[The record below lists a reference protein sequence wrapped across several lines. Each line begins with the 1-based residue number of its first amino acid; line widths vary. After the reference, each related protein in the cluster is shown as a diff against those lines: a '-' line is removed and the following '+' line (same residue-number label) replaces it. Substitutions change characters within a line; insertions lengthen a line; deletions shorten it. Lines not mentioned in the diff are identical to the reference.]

1 LKAKHFVRG
10 LVQKMSIS
18 MVFQWNPSKKPRF
31 TAFNLLNQPFVDRP
45 SFLSIYQSDP
55 IFQTFA
61 HQLSEGAPFQLQVK
75 GLSGSLDMVLLA
87 AYFEQHGGFHL
98 VIAQDK
104 EEAAYLNS
112 DLQNLLGSLDQQIFP
127 SSYKRPYQ
135 YEEVDNAN
143 VLQRAELLNQLL
155 ESKGSARIVITYPEA
170 LYEKVINKRSLVENT
185 FTARVGEAVDLEFI
199 TEILS
204 TYDFERTD
212 FVYEPGQFAIRGGI
226 LDVFSFSNEFPYRLE
241 LLGKEIE
248 SIRTFDPET
257 QLSLKPVDFI
267 ALIPNVQTRLL
278 QEVRQSFLSFLPEKA
293 LLWIKDYQLT
303 LDVMDECYQKAAQAF
318 ALMAGSTKK
327 EALVLQPEQLFEEG
341 AHFVEA
347 AKKFS
352 IVEFGRQ
359 FYLKGAKKISWE
371 SQPQPSFNK
380 NFDLLVANLGD
391 NEKAGYLNLIVA
403 ENEKQID
410 RLQGIFQELDPT
422 LQVQSLLLSLREGFV
437 DKQAK
442 LVCYTDHQLFE
453 RFHRYKS
460 KSKSTASKALTLKEI
475 KALHP
480 GDYVVH
486 VDYGVG
492 RFAGLE
498 KVDVSGNMQE
508 AVRLIFR
515 DDDLLYVNI
524 HSLHKISKYS
534 GQEGQAPSM
543 SKLGSPDWENK
554 KARVKKQVKDIA
566 KDLIALYAKRR
577 SAPGFA
583 FSRDSVLQVELESS
597 FLYEDTPDQAASTA
611 DVKADMEKS
620 YPMDRLVCG
629 DVGFGKTE
637 VAIRAAFKAVNDRK
651 QVAILVPTT
660 ILAMQ
665 HFQTL
670 QERLENFPVKVDYL
684 NRFRSAKDIKAIKEQ
699 VASGE
704 IDILIGTHKI
714 VGKDIE
720 FKDLGLLI
728 IDEEQKFGVK
738 VKDQL
743 KNLRVNVDVLTL
755 TATPIPRTL
764 HFSLMGARDLSV
776 IATPPPNRQPVTTE
790 VQTFEEEVIRDA
802 VSYELRRG
810 GQVFFVHNRVGE
822 IDSIAN
828 LILKLVPDARVIGAH
843 GQMDGDKLE
852 KIMVDFINHQYDVLV
867 STNIIE
873 SGLDIPNANTILINR
888 AHMFGLSDLHQMRG
902 RVGRSNKKAFC
913 YLLTSPLSGLTAEA
927 RKRLQTLE
935 EFSDLGDGF
944 KVAMKDLDI
953 RGAGNLLGAEQSGFI
968 TDLGFEMYHKIL
980 DEAVQELKENEFAAL
995 FEEDL
1000 KEKVSVLVQDC
1011 TIETDLELLIPESY
1025 VSNISERLGLY
1036 SKLDAL
1042 ENEEELDKF
1051 GQMLQDRFGPPP
1063 QAVQD
1068 LMETVRLRWQAEEL
1082 GIEKLVLK
1090 ASQMKC
1096 YLLPSSKEA
1105 YYSSAIFGSMMKF
1118 VQIHPKTCKIKE
1130 HKNRL
1135 ILSVDQVLSIQK
1147 AQHLLR
1153 EMKIS

>member
-1 LKAKHFVRG
+1 
-10 LVQKMSIS
+10 M
-18 MVFQWNPSKKPRF
+18 
-31 TAFNLLNQPFVDRP
+31 DRP
-45 SFLSIYQSDP
+45 AFITLYQSDP
-55 IFQTFA
+55 FFQTLA
-61 HQLSEGAPFQLQVK
+61 HQITNSEKTSFQFK
-75 GLSGSLDMVLLA
+75 GLSGSLDMVIFSAL
-87 AYFEQHGGFHL
+87 YESKGGFHL
-98 VIAQDK
+98 MIAQDK
-104 EEAAYLNS
+104 EEAAYLNT
-112 DLQNLLGSLDQQIFP
+112 DIQNLLGTEDHLIFP
-127 SSYKRPYQ
+127 SSFKRPYH
-135 YEEVDNAN
+135 YDEVDNAN
-143 VLQRAELLNQLL
+143 VLMRAEILNRVL
-155 ESKGSARIVITYPEA
+155 ESKEKPGIIITYPEA
-170 LYEKVINKRSLVENT
+170 LYERVINKRSLVDHT
-185 FTARVGEAVDLEFI
+185 LSAKVGEAVDMEFVS
-199 TEILS
+199 EVLS
-204 TYDFERTD
+204 SYDFERTD

-226 LDVFSFSNEFPYRLE
+226 LDVFSYSNEHPYRLE
-241 LLGKEIE
+241 LFGKEIE

-257 QLSLKPVDFI
+257 QLSIANVDKI
-267 ALIPNVQTRLL
+267 SLIPNVQTKLL
-278 QEVRQSFLSFLPEKA
+278 QEVRQSFLGFLPDTTIV
-293 LLWIKDYQLT
+293 WIKDYQLT
-303 LDVMDECYQKAAQAF
+303 LDVMDECFHKAEQAF
-318 ALMAGSTKK
+318 DQIVSKTANDKLLLRPKD
-327 EALVLQPEQLFEEG
+327 LFDGGET
-341 AHFVEA
+341 F
-347 AKKFS
+347 AKLS
-352 IVEFGRQ
+352 ASYTRVEFGKL
-359 FYLKGAKKISWE
+359 FYLPEATIIQWNSL
-371 SQPQPSFNK
+371 SQPSFNK
-380 NFDLLVANLGD
+380 NFDLLVTHLSQ
-391 NEKAGYLNLIVA
+391 NEKAGNINILTA

-410 RLQGIFQELDPT
+410 RLFEIFHQLDPT
-422 LQVQSLLLSLREGFV
+422 LRVQGMQLGLREGFE
-437 DKQAK
+437 DKQMK
-442 LVCYTDHQLFE
+442 LICYTDHQLFE
-453 RFHRYKS
+453 RFHRYKTRQKAS
-460 KSKSTASKALTLKEI
+460 KSKALTIKELKS
-475 KALHP
+475 LHP
-480 GDYVVH
+480 GDYIVH

-498 KVDVSGNMQE
+498 KVDINGKMQE

-534 GQEGQAPSM
+534 GQEGSAPSM

-554 KARVKKQVKDIA
+554 KSRAKKQVKDIA

-577 SAPGFA
+577 SASGFA
-583 FSRDSVLQVELESS
+583 FSKDAVLQIELESS
-597 FLYEDTPDQAASTA
+597 FLYEDTPDQGLATS
-611 DVKADMEKS
+611 DVKADMEKT

-651 QVAILVPTT
+651 QVAVLVPTT

-665 HFQTL
+665 HFHTFT
-670 QERLENFPVKVDYL
+670 ERLESFPVKVEYI
-684 NRFRSAKDIKAIKEQ
+684 NRFRTAKEIKEIIAQ
-699 VASGE
+699 VKTGE

-714 VGKDIE
+714 VNKDIV

-790 VQTFEEEVIRDA
+790 IETFREEVIRDA

-828 LILKLVPDARVIGAH
+828 LIMKLVPDARVIGAH
-843 GQMDGDKLE
+843 GQMDGKKLE
-852 KIMVDFINHQYDVLV
+852 KVMVDFINHEYDVLV

-873 SGLDIPNANTILINR
+873 SGLDIPNANTIIINR
-888 AHMFGLSDLHQMRG
+888 ANMFGMSDLHQMRG

-980 DEAVQELKENEFAAL
+980 DEAVRELKENEFAAL
-995 FEEDL
+995 FETDL
-1000 KEKVSVLVQDC
+1000 QETIKVLVQDC
-1011 TIETDLELLIPESY
+1011 TIETDLELLIPEGY
-1025 VSNISERLGLY
+1025 VNNITERLGLY
-1036 SKLDAL
+1036 SKLDSIK
-1042 ENEEELDKF
+1042 NEEDLEKF
-1051 GQMLQDRFGPPP
+1051 SQMLLDRFGPVPET
-1063 QAVQD
+1063 VQE
-1068 LMETVRLRWQAEEL
+1068 LMETVKLRWDAEKL

-1090 ASQMKC
+1090 SNQMKC
-1096 YLLPSSKEA
+1096 YLLPSSRDDF
-1105 YYSSAIFGSMMKF
+1105 YSSVVFQKIMRFAQTHSR
-1118 VQIHPKTCKIKE
+1118 QTKIKE

-1135 ILSVDQVLSIQK
+1135 ILTVEGVSSISK
-1147 AQHLLR
+1147 AQNKLKDMEL
-1153 EMKIS
+1153 S